1 MGQNKLTDY
10 WIFDQIVI
18 KATVYPLLSTK
29 EYYTALH
36 RIKEYSD
43 LEGTHVD
50 HEFQLL
56 AAHRTTLRALDSFK
70 LEFSLYILSLHAMS
84 SWNIWLIE
92 LKIPFY
98 TYFSIALIF
107 FYCRNGT
114 QQGEYWTCRKQE
126 KY

>member
-10 WIFDQIVI
+10 WIFDQIV
-18 KATVYPLLSTK
+18 KATAYPLLSTK

-36 RIKEYSD
+36 RIMEYSD
-43 LEGTHVD
+43 LEGTHMD

-107 FYCRNGT
+107 FLLQKWNTTGRILNL
-114 QQGEYWTCRKQE
+114 
-126 KY
+126 